1 MIHSSRNI
9 LLKSPLNVFEPEDFF
24 LGYFKKILFFYLRE
38 SVCVRAQAGVSEEGE
53 DQEDSS
59 LSREPNAGSIPGP

>member
-1 MIHSSRNI
+1 MILQLIMLSSH
-9 LLKSPLNVFEPEDFF
+9 LFF
-24 LGYFKKILFFYLRE
+24 FKILFIYLRE